1 MKHNH
6 PPDLILAIVTIETW
20 PPVEKPYPYPR
31 KQSTPPKV
39 EPWCSY
45 PIYLVNRGD
54 VALDIEYSTGGF
66 ASDDDRLVE
75 TSVSADAAHVEPRE
89 AALVETTD
97 EGAFDFTFY
106 YEVRVR
112 AAGSGEIWRGIL
124 GVSRWGGGPFD
135 RLEEDPVLGQKVR
148 AIQAKDWKLVTA

>member
-1 MKHNH
+1 MNTTPH

-54 VALDIEYSTGGF
+54 VPLDIEYSTGGF
-66 ASDDDRLVE
+66 ASDDDHLVE
-75 TSVSADAAHVEPRE
+75 TSVSSDTAHVEPRE
-89 AALVETTD
+89 AALVETRFGSGRRGPRRSGAASSACPVG
-97 EGAFDFTFY
+97 EGARSIGMRLTPFSSRT
-106 YEVRVR
+106 
-112 AAGSGEIWRGIL
+112 SG
-124 GVSRWGGGPFD
+124 
-135 RLEEDPVLGQKVR
+135 
-148 AIQAKDWKLVTA
+148 